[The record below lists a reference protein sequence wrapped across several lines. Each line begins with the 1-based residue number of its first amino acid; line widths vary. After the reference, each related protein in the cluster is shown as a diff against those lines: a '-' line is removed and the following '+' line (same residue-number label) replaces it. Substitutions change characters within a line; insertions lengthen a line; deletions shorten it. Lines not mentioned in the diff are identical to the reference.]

1 MSRERKQAE
10 RLARK
15 REYRASREAKVL
27 RTTMLSSDRA
37 FEKNAADLLKQ
48 LDALPGKPEE
58 KYMVLLR
65 CSDGD
70 VYSYPIYGCADGFTA
85 AMQDA
90 IKKHQ
95 RAGRPEIEGGLVQG
109 IGSASFNPPDALVQ
123 MMAMGAKV
131 LVTNRL
137 ENRQSIDGELN
148 GTFGQ
153 GGQR

>member
-1 MSRERKQAE
+1 MSRMKREAE
-10 RLARK
+10 RLGRK
-15 REYRASREAKVL
+15 REYRARQGARIL
-27 RTTMLSSDRA
+27 RSMALSSDGA
-37 FEKNAADLLKQ
+37 IEKNLADLQKQ
-48 LDALPGKPEE
+48 LRVLPGKPEE

-65 CSDGD
+65 CGDGD
-70 VYSYPIYGCADGFTA
+70 FYSYPIYDCADGFTA

-95 RAGRPEIEGGLVQG
+95 RAGHPEIKGGLVQG

-148 GTFGQ
+148 CVFAQ
-153 GGQR
+153 GGGQ